1 MSENGNTWPPPRGSR
16 GQPQFPDP
24 RVGQRGPAAPGWLDP
39 RDPRDPREPTNR
51 RNPRDPMDPMDP
63 RDPQGTLRPQRTGSH
78 RRPQGQEWPP
88 QSPRSLPPPGYEPVH
103 HEPRHGDPLVPD
115 EPRTEDSPWRR
126 TQREPRPETAGWHP
140 GGPAQA
146 SYEGPAGGYPPGQD
160 PSGQD
165 LGHQDPG
172 HQDAGDRYEDEAG
185 GMFVPGFGSYED
197 EDEDTYPAGAAAG
210 AARPGPGRPPGA
222 GAGGSPAG
230 HGGAGSAGS
239 RPWPPC
245 WSSSSRSPSA
255 VPTATAST

>member
-24 RVGQRGPAAPGWLDP
+24 RAGQRGPAAPGWLDP
-39 RDPRDPREPTNR
+39 REPTNR
-51 RNPRDPMDPMDP
+51 RDPRDPMDPRGPMDP
-63 RDPQGTLRPQRTGSH
+63 RDPQGTSRPQRTGSH

-103 HEPRHGDPLVPD
+103 HEPRHRDPLIPD

-126 TQREPRPETAGWHP
+126 TQREPLPETAGWHP

-160 PSGQD
+160 PRG
-165 LGHQDPG
+165 QDPG
-172 HQDAGDRYEDEAG
+172 HQDPGDRYEDEAG
-185 GMFVPGFGSYED
+185 DMFVPGFGSYED
-197 EDEDTYPAGAAAG
+197 EDEDTYPSRRRGGRGQAGP
-210 AARPGPGRPPGA
+210 RPATRSRSRR
-222 GAGGSPAG
+222 SPAG